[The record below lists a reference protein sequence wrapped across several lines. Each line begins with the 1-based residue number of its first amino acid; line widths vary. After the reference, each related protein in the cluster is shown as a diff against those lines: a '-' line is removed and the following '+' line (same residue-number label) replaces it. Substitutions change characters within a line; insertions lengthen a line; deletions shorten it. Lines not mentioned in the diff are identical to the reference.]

1 MLKMAAKV
9 ESTYVV
15 DMKISTRVSNYI
27 NITFKGVPEKKKEK
41 NVLIVEEITHS
52 LIINIIFLFSGV
64 R

>member
-1 MLKMAAKV
+1 MAAKV

-27 NITFKGVPEKKKEK
+27 NITFKGVPEKRNK

-52 LIINIIFLFSGV
+52 LIINIIFLFSGL

>member
-27 NITFKGVPEKKKEK
+27 NITFKGVPEKRKK